1 MNPTLEQLFAL
12 AESMIDAGRP
22 MLSVETFDQARQ
34 LASDPGIQALASHN
48 LGVTYWHSLGDGE
61 AALREFQATAALF
74 DEHDRGQFPEPCR
87 ALQAGALE
95 GAMLCSSS
103 FEEFEG
109 YAERLSAVTPEAPIV
124 TRLRREVIEAH
135 EQGERWSERMFA
147 LAHTYHNRADPSR
160 DPGRYGEAKATYQLL
175 VLHRRELRLSREI
188 WRSAVEESCALSL
201 RMATDC
207 MTKRGGDDDPNPPEE
222 FLPILTS
229 CLPLVDDYL
238 TGNPGDSELEDT
250 RARVT
255 EVAGHCHQRW
265 EARIGRRAARLQEQG
280 DLQGA
285 MALLKDQERGLRERT
300 DMEGLADSLSNQ
312 SALLMM
318 QRDFDGA
325 IAQLK
330 EVDRICREIGYLDG
344 LQLSLEHQSVIHRMR
359 GNLDDAAALLEEQE
373 QVCRQL
379 DDPRSLATCLANRA
393 ALIGLSMGRPR
404 DALPLA
410 EEAYELAS
418 RHGMETRKLEPLLER
433 LRRGE

>member
-1 MNPTLEQLFAL
+1 MNPRLEQLFAL
-12 AESMIDAGRP
+12 AESMGDSGRP
-22 MLSVETFDQARQ
+22 MPTLEAFEQARQ
-34 LASDPGIQALASHN
+34 LASDPPTQALANHN
-48 LGVTYWHSLGDGE
+48 LAVTYWHSLGDGK
-61 AALREFQATAALF
+61 AALREFQATLAIF
-74 DEHDRGQFPEPCR
+74 DEHDRGQFPGWYR
-87 ALQAGALE
+87 TTLQAGALE

-109 YAERLSAVTPEAPIV
+109 YAERLNAVAPESPII
-124 TRLRREVIEAH
+124 TKLRREVREAH
-135 EQGERWSERMFA
+135 EQGERWSERMLA
-147 LAHTYHNRADPSR
+147 LAHTYYTRADPSPDR
-160 DPGRYGEAKATYQLL
+160 GRYGEAKATYQLL
-175 VLHRRELRLSREI
+175 VLHRRELRLSRES
-188 WRSAVEESCALSL
+188 WRSAVEGSCALSL
-201 RMATDC
+201 AMATDC

-238 TGNPGDSELEDT
+238 TSNPGDSELVDT

-265 EARIGRRAARLQEQG
+265 EARIGRRAARLQELG

-285 MALLKDQERGLRERT
+285 MALLKDQERGLRERS

-325 IAQLK
+325 IALLEQ
-330 EVDRICREIGYLDG
+330 VDRICREIGYLDG
-344 LQLSLEHQSVIHRMR
+344 LQLSLEHQSIVHRMR
-359 GNLDDAAALLEEQE
+359 GNLDGAAALLEEQE
-373 QVCRQL
+373 RVCRRL
-379 DDPRSLATCLANRA
+379 DDPHSLATCLANRA
-393 ALIGLSMGRPR
+393 ALMGTMGRPR

-418 RHGMETRKLEPLLER
+418 RHGMETRKLEPLLQR
-433 LRRGE
+433 LRRGT